1 MARQLST
8 LEQSRHHKHAGLIC
22 LEASFTGDATAKLFR
37 KQLAPFCKQAI
48 CDDVR
53 LLRDTVGRGG
63 AIACF

>member
-1 MARQLST
+1 MRQLST
-8 LEQSRHHKHAGLIC
+8 LEQSRPHKHAGLIC

-37 KQLAPFCKQAI
+37 EQLVPFRKQAI

-53 LLRDTVGRGG
+53 LLLDAVRRSG